1 MEKIKMAKTLKDKS
15 IEVYENYIRDCL
27 SWEEDPQFYI
37 SLVRGMK
44 NHPNNFEDILK
55 FTITFMK
62 RHSDK
67 LDQLTDEE
75 LTAIHLQVREKFNR
89 PKEVRAARKRLS
101 DKKVT
106 VTNI

>member
-1 MEKIKMAKTLKDKS
+1 MAKTLKDKS
-15 IEVYENYIRDCL
+15 IEAYENYIRDCL

-55 FTITFMK
+55 YTITFMK

-67 LDQLTDEE
+67 LDELTDEE
-75 LTAIHLQVREKFNR
+75 LADIHLELREKFNR
-89 PKEVRAARKRLS
+89 PRETRAARKRPADKVATIKES
-101 DKKVT
+101 D
-106 VTNI
+106 NG

>member
-15 IEVYENYIRDCL
+15 IEAYENYIRDCL

-37 SLVRGMK
+37 SLVREMK

-55 FTITFMK
+55 LTITFMK

-67 LDQLTDEE
+67 LDELTDEE
-75 LTAIHLQVREKFNR
+75 LAAIHLQVREKFNR
-89 PKEVRAARKRLS
+89 PKRR
-101 DKKVT
+101 
-106 VTNI
+106 

>member
-1 MEKIKMAKTLKDKS
+1 MAKTLKDKS

-27 SWEEDPQFYI
+27 SWDEDPQFYI
-37 SLVRGMK
+37 SLLRGMK
-44 NHPNNFEDILK
+44 SHPNNFEDILK
-55 FTITFMK
+55 TTITFMK
-62 RHSDK
+62 RHGDK

-75 LTAIHLQVREKFNR
+75 LAVIHLQVREKFNR
-89 PKEVRAARKRLS
+89 PREVRAARKRPS